1 MAAWSEDG
9 GRALGRR
16 REDVDVVNRSTSQLG
31 PSCVP
36 PSSPPFVPRPCPAP
50 LYLWDSLPPP
60 LPHQGTL
67 RRYSQPCFPVT
78 LLPSPRVRADG
89 VEAAL
94 PRPQPRIPSERLAS
108 DLVAQLQAA
117 EGQ

>member
-1 MAAWSEDG
+1 M
-9 GRALGRR
+9 L
-16 REDVDVVNRSTSQLG
+16 
-31 PSCVP
+31 
-36 PSSPPFVPRPCPAP
+36 PF
-50 LYLWDSLPPP
+50 YTPPP
-60 LPHQGTL
+60 L
-67 RRYSQPCFPVT
+67 
-78 LLPSPRVRADG
+78 PRVRADG